1 MTGRERAAVT
11 GRELTAEAQ
20 DAGLNRPSRSVGTR
34 GPLHIDLLAPV
45 TLNQVLLHIGDADHT
60 RQVVDTLNDNSACWV
75 TPTTWTGHPAVRIS
89 VSNWQS
95 GRESAEATAAAFLRA
110 HREHLSGA
118 ER

>member
-1 MTGRERAAVT
+1 MGARA
-11 GRELTAEAQ
+11 G
-20 DAGLNRPSRSVGTR
+20 
-34 GPLHIDLLAPV
+34 
-45 TLNQVLLHIGDADHT
+45 
-60 RQVVDTLNDNSACWV
+60 ACWV

-110 HREHLSGA
+110 HREHLSGT